1 MRGAAGECLVAFALV
16 VCASVSAFARFDAVT
31 DTPDEQALRQ
41 LVHRLFDAYR
51 HEDLD
56 GVTELWSHESPQ
68 LAPLRKSLQDFFA
81 TSDRIIARKL
91 RNEDFRVEGNQATA
105 RLFVEVIGSSAST
118 GDTARFG
125 KTNRV
130 VQFVRTGS
138 DWKIWRETS
147 PEEDFAV
154 SLVAGGSEEERAR
167 LLAGVPEFLNALLAR
182 TLNSLGSQKRAD
194 GSYSEALE
202 YFNLGLKIAERVG
215 SSRDSIEALNGL
227 GETHQLESN
236 YTRANQ
242 FFEHSLNL
250 SQKAGNKSDIG
261 RALVYL
267 ADVKRLQGGYEQSI
281 ELAQRA
287 LALGEDVG
295 DKAVMA
301 QALNTMARVYFP
313 RGDYESVLR
322 SSQRALQLFENIADD
337 AGMARSLLNIAGVH
351 GTRSNFD
358 LALGY
363 SEKALVLSETSDRA
377 VYANALNSIASHHSA
392 RGDYARALNYH
403 QRSLRIREMLGD
415 KAGIGQSLHNLG
427 VVNRATGNYN
437 LALAYFQKALAMK
450 QRVGN
455 EAVTAST
462 LSSLGLTYYLQGNRP
477 LALEYYLKALKQSD
491 IYGDRRQISYTL
503 ANIGHLE
510 RDKGDYD
517 SALEYFRKS
526 LAQADQLGDR
536 WGVVQR
542 LNDIATVNNVL
553 GDHVNAFEAASRGAE
568 MARAISHRAALW
580 KLLTTRGVALRAMR
594 KPAQAKRAFE
604 ESIAVI
610 EEMRALAGGG
620 EQQQQAFF
628 EDKVYPY
635 HQMVALLL
643 EQNDAAAA
651 FAYAERAKAR
661 VLLDVLQNGRINI
674 NKAITVLDQEQER
687 KLNNQLLSLSSQI
700 AGESSQSGPNQSR
713 VNALKLK
720 QDEVRLE
727 REAFR
732 TSLYA
737 RNPEL
742 KVRRGEAQPI
752 GPEETRALLSDR
764 QTALLEY
771 VVTDE
776 RSYLLVITD
785 GRAGGAPALK
795 SYALNTK
802 SKALADLVSR
812 FRSALARH
820 DLGFREPAR
829 QLYDLL
835 LLPAREDL
843 KGKKTV
849 VIVPDGVLWDLPFQA
864 LQSGEGRYVVEE
876 YAISYA
882 PSLTVLRETIRTQD
896 KKIEGAKGPR
906 MLLAFA
912 NPGVE
917 SRSAAR
923 AESVAANVELSRLPE
938 AERQA
943 KSLQELYGRDESTI
957 YTGAEAREERAKAE
971 APGFRILVFAT
982 HAVLNDANPMYS
994 HIVLSQAKSS
1004 SEDGLLEAWELMNL
1018 DLQAQLVILSACE
1031 TARGRVGAGEGVIG
1045 LTWALFV
1052 AGSPATVVS
1061 QWKVESASTTEL
1073 MLEFHRHLRSKL
1085 NDPKSTVTTAD
1096 ALREAQLKLLRTAAY
1111 RHPFHWAGFILV
1123 GDGR

>member
-1 MRGAAGECLVAFALV
+1 MRRTACECLVAFALLV
-16 VCASVSAFARFDAVT
+16 LASVCALARFDAVT
-31 DTPDEQALRQ
+31 DTPDEKALGQ
-41 LVHRLFDAYR
+41 IVHRLIEAYR
-51 HEDLD
+51 REDVD
-56 GVTELWSHESPQ
+56 GVTELWSPEAPQ
-68 LAPLRKSLQDFFA
+68 LASLRKSLQDLFA
-81 TSDRIIARKL
+81 TSDRIVARRL
-91 RNEDFRVEGNQATA
+91 RKEDFRVEGNQATA
-105 RLFVEVIGSSAST
+105 RLFVEVIASNAST
-118 GDTARFG
+118 GNTSRFG

-130 VQFVRTGS
+130 VQFVRRGS

-147 PEEDFAV
+147 PEEDFAI
-154 SLVAGGSEEERAR
+154 SLIAAGSEDERGR
-167 LLAGVPEFLNALLAR
+167 LLAAEPGFLNALLAR

-194 GSYSEALE
+194 GSYAEALE
-202 YFNLGLKIAERVG
+202 YFNLGLKIADRVG
-215 SSRDSIEALNGL
+215 SQLDGIEALNGL
-227 GETHQLESN
+227 GETHQLQSN
-236 YTRANQ
+236 YTRAKQ

-250 SQKAGNKSDIG
+250 SQKEGHKSDIG

-267 ADVKRLQGGYEQSI
+267 AEVKRLQGGHEQSL

-287 LALGEDVG
+287 LALAEDVG
-295 DKAVMA
+295 DKAVI
-301 QALNTMARVYFP
+301 ALALTTMARVYFP
-313 RGDYESVLR
+313 RGDYERVLNY
-322 SSQRALQLFENIADD
+322 SERALPLLESNADD
-337 AGMARSLLNIAGVH
+337 AVMARTLLSIAGVH
-351 GTRSNFD
+351 GARSNFD
-358 LALGY
+358 AALNY

-377 VYANALNSIASHHSA
+377 TYANALNSIASYHSA
-392 RGDYARALNYH
+392 QGDYARALNYH
-403 QRSLRIREMLGD
+403 QRSLRIRELVGD

-437 LALAYFQKALAMK
+437 LALAYFQKALAIK
-450 QRVGN
+450 QEVGN

-477 LALEYYLKALKQSD
+477 MALEYYLKALKQSD

-503 ANIGHLE
+503 ANIGQLE
-510 RDKGDYD
+510 RDKGDHD
-517 SALEYFRKS
+517 SALRHFRKS
-526 LAQADQLGDR
+526 LALAEQLGDR
-536 WGVVQR
+536 WGIVQR
-542 LNDIATVNNVL
+542 LNDIASVNNIQ
-553 GDHVNAFEAASRGAE
+553 GDHANAFETASRGAA

-580 KLLTTRGVALRAMR
+580 KLLTTGGVALRAMR
-594 KPAQAKRAFE
+594 KPAQARRAFE
-604 ESIAVI
+604 ESIEVI
-610 EEMRALAGGG
+610 EEMRTLAGGG

-635 HQMVALLL
+635 HQMVTLLL
-643 EQNDAAAA
+643 EQNDVSAA
-651 FAYAERAKAR
+651 FTYAERAKAR

-674 NKAITVLDQEQER
+674 SKAMTALDQQEER

-700 AGESSQSGPNQSR
+700 AGESSQSEPNQSKL
-713 VNALKLK
+713 NALKLK
-720 QDEVRLE
+720 QEEVRLE

-737 RNPEL
+737 KNPEL

-752 GPEETRALLSDR
+752 VPEDTRALLSER
-764 QTALLEY
+764 QTVLLEY

-776 RSYLLVITD
+776 KSYLLVITD
-785 GRAGGAPALK
+785 GPGGVPALK
-795 SYALNTK
+795 SYSLNTK
-802 SKALADLVSR
+802 NKDLVELVTR

-820 DLGFREPAR
+820 DLGFRELAR

-843 KGKKTV
+843 KAKKTMV
-849 VIVPDGVLWDLPFQA
+849 VVPDGVLWDLPFQA
-864 LQSGEGRYVVEE
+864 LQSGEDRYVVEDH
-876 YAISYA
+876 AISYA
-882 PSLTVLRETIRTQD
+882 PSLTVLRETIRTQH
-896 KKIEGAKGPR
+896 KEINKGTQ

-917 SRSAAR
+917 RRSTAR
-923 AESVAANVELSRLPE
+923 PESVATNVELHPLPE

-943 KSLQELYGRDESTI
+943 KRLHELYGKEESRI
-957 YTGAEAREERAKAE
+957 YTGAEAQEERAKAE

-982 HAVLNDANPMYS
+982 HAILNDANPMYS
-994 HIVLSQAKSS
+994 HIVLSQAKSP

-1085 NDPKSTVTTAD
+1085 NDPKSTVTTAG
-1096 ALREAQLKLLRTAAY
+1096 ALREAQLKLLRTPAY
-1111 RHPFHWAGFILV
+1111 RHPFYWAGFVLV
-1123 GDGR
+1123 GDGS